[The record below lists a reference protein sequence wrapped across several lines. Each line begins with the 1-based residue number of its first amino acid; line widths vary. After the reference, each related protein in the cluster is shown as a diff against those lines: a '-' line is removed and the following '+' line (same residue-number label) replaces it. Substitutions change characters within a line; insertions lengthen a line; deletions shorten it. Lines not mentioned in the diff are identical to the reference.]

1 MNVSVAAWSALVT
14 GLALAAYG
22 LVVFWVLGSDAE
34 GARESMEAM
43 SWRSRRTRGAV
54 LFLMGSALFV
64 SALIL
69 LLELG

>member
-1 MNVSVAAWSALVT
+1 MKVSVAAWSAFLAGV
-14 GLALAAYG
+14 ALAAYG
-22 LVVFWVLGSDAE
+22 LVLFGVASSDSE

-54 LFLMGSALFV
+54 LFLMGSGLSV
-64 SALIL
+64 GALIV